1 MLALKLRRAS
11 FSMLSASSCA
21 MENGHGKMR
30 NRKKKKK
37 KKRSRGDGEGA
48 AELSIALFLEIIAD
62 PRYSVLTN
70 NYDEPLFCTTIC
82 MVKDRTKGMVKTQQ

>member
-37 KKRSRGDGEGA
+37 RSRGDGQGA
-48 AELSIALFLEIIAD
+48 AELSIALFLETMAD

-70 NYDEPLFCTTIC
+70 KHGPLFCTTIC

>member
-37 KKRSRGDGEGA
+37 KKRSRGDGQGA
-48 AELSIALFLEIIAD
+48 AELSIALFLETMAD

-70 NYDEPLFCTTIC
+70 KHGPLFCTTIC
-82 MVKDRTKGMVKTQQ
+82 MVKDRTKGMVKTEQ